1 MGVSKAISEPRRGG
15 IMKRIMAMAATVA
28 VAACV
33 AMTGC
38 EGNSTLTTA
47 SPENKGRFECERGV
61 AYIVTDTRT
70 DVQYLVWED
79 VEAGGVCV
87 LVDADGRP
95 MLAHG
100 RAD

>member
-1 MGVSKAISEPRRGG
+1 
-15 IMKRIMAMAATVA
+15 MKRIMAMAATVA
-28 VAACV
+28 VAVATCV

-38 EGNSTLTTA
+38 EGNSTITAA
-47 SPENKGRFECERGV
+47 SPENKGRFECECGG

-70 DVQYLVWED
+70 DVQYLVWTSGAG
-79 VEAGGVCV
+79 EAGGVCV

-95 MLAHG
+95 VLAHG